1 MLEFVTGL
9 DYGRLLIKIC
19 CEFIMKGIFRMRTKK
34 LLAWLLASCT
44 LIASVSIQGFMV
56 GSAADNGVMRD
67 KLTAYQ
73 IAYDMGLGLN
83 LGNTMEA
90 YYEDSNKQY
99 TGAQKIGKNKAQDYE
114 TCWGAFPTTQKIID
128 GMRDAGFKTVRIPV
142 YWGNMMEN
150 NDTFTISTA
159 YLKRVRE
166 IIDYCRNAG
175 LYAVI
180 NIHHYDEFIITNFS
194 KSNVLEI
201 MDRLWTQIAE
211 YYKDYSDY
219 LIFEGYNEYVGGSR
233 PGDGLSEGS
242 SEMYDY
248 VNSLNQTF
256 VDAVRATGGN
266 NKTRMLIASGY
277 WTNIDMTTN
286 SKFKMPTDTAEGRLM
301 VSVHYVDN
309 AMYWNGSGKIGTSE
323 WQEYSKSQCEL
334 LKKAFFDQGYPVF
347 LGETTTSTSYKGKI
361 PSGAVITDTTQAMEY
376 ILRLLESYGFIPVL
390 WDTPGTSS
398 FYVRT
403 KYEIGSA
410 ADKTA
415 IQTLADELKDGTFKR
430 PVPPIEP
437 VVDLTD
443 DISESS
449 SESSQTSSEQTE
461 SSSETSISPSDQSQS
476 QSQSQSESDSSKS
489 NDTSKQPNVE
499 STTARTTPHTNK
511 SPAAAKVTS
520 GRSLAQV
527 AKDRSSA
534 KKKMNQAKIKK
545 LTAKTNGKKI
555 IVSWKKTKKAKG
567 YEVQVSANK
576 RFKKPIYDKYTT
588 KKKLTIKSNKI
599 KKNKTYYV
607 RIRAYTTY
615 KGVTG
620 KLIKKHSKWFKVN
633 AIKIK

>member
-1 MLEFVTGL
+1 
-9 DYGRLLIKIC
+9 
-19 CEFIMKGIFRMRTKK
+19 MRTKK

-90 YYEDSNKQY
+90 HYADTSKKY
-99 TGAQKIGKNKAQDYE
+99 TGVQQLGRNTAQDYE

-150 NDTFTISTA
+150 NDTFTISEK

-180 NIHHYDEFIITNFS
+180 NIHHYDEFIIKNFS

-266 NKTRMLIASGY
+266 NETRMLIASGY

-361 PSGAVITDTTQAMEY
+361 PSGAIITDTTQAMDY
-376 ILRLLESYGFIPVL
+376 ILRLLESYGFVPVL

-403 KYEIGSA
+403 KYEIGSD

-415 IQTLADELKDGTFKR
+415 IETLSNELENGTFKR

-437 VVDLTD
+437 VIDID
-443 DISESS
+443 DTSESS

-461 SSSETSISPSDQSQS
+461 SSSETSISPSDQSQ
-476 QSQSQSESDSSKS
+476 SDSSKS

-520 GRSLAQV
+520 GRSLEQV
-527 AKDRSSA
+527 AKDKSLA

-576 RFKKPIYDKYTT
+576 RFKKPVYDKYTT